1 MMDDRYN
8 PGSSP
13 FSGMPASAATTIRPA
28 IVEPSS
34 PEDDSNIKDDMEM
47 DMKIL
52 MGDAVGNVSSTR
64 PPPRDVSVLSMNI
77 GVSGR

>member
-1 MMDDRYN
+1 MDDRYN

-47 DMKIL
+47 DMVHLL
-52 MGDAVGNVSSTR
+52 MRDATI
-64 PPPRDVSVLSMNI
+64 VLPNCDRQVLTLLETKGI
-77 GVSGR
+77 